1 MDKGH
6 ATNSDQTIET
16 KGSKLGVWIG
26 LGLLLS
32 VVCGLLFGNYC
43 GHLRV
48 LGQAYVGLLQMT
60 VLPYLLLSPI
70 SKMGRLDPAQAN
82 SLVLTPE
89 KEPVLDFLDV
99 CSSGISRV
107 SLFLMRIAPLGLFA
121 FTVAA
126 AGTMH
131 FKEVSRLQAYLL
143 ILLLPAWYLPS
154 QLCRCW

>member
-32 VVCGLLFGNYC
+32 VVCGLLFGDYC

-82 SLVLTPE
+82 SLVL
-89 KEPVLDFLDV
+89 
-99 CSSGISRV
+99 IS
-107 SLFLMRIAPLGLFA
+107 A
-121 FTVAA
+121 
-126 AGTMH
+126 
-131 FKEVSRLQAYLL
+131 
-143 ILLLPAWYLPS
+143 LPAALPHITVPGGKVATDRAWMMAPS
-154 QLCRCW
+154 S